1 MIETAESPHH
11 ASPALRSSFTNMLF
25 KRKPV
30 GNGQT
35 PTEATQKE
43 VRQRHRLS
51 KPQTS
56 KSSTNLAGLAVQQ
69 SASQST
75 LSVHSE
81 VPTTEVTAAPVTHE
95 RYRSEKPRPIST
107 VHEEAPIISIDNNDI
122 AWHGAA
128 AIIDAVERKDLNR
141 LSVSQ
146 APVQVQKTK
155 RPFSAIM
162 FGSRRTSNSHTA
174 SRKFSFEDAPKSTE
188 VSISSQSPTIPTD
201 IVIEGAP
208 RVLERKA
215 SFTPGAATRLDK
227 VQTHESLVPPRKPV
241 PQPQI
246 RREPSYELANAN
258 QLCEADQAYYY
269 DKARS
274 PISPLS
280 QLEVLDFE
288 RDWEPPA
295 QMERSATPSDLDYHY
310 LGGLRLGSLH
320 VTNGRASPAPSEM
333 PKRLVHRP
341 SALLRRDA
349 SSEYGSEVGSIKR
362 THTPP
367 PSAWKRPQSLPRE
380 TSQSGEVSRS
390 QAWPQ
395 SRDVSYSSSTGF
407 TAQSHAHGDELPSP
421 TADRAVSLA
430 MSYMAEMPHSPYSQR
445 ASQLQSNSPA
455 TPGRSSSPTG
465 SVIVTTKKSE
475 HEAELFED
483 ETIGESQGSEEDRDT
498 MSTCRTPSDA
508 ASHRLNPFD
517 TYQKLRDTQPQG
529 HLQPPPDARGET
541 SDSGYSS
548 NTSLHSMKE
557 QRRSLVAQRV
567 KAFEQPRAESAASH
581 LPATNIKSKIETRT
595 SSRPFRASMFQFHRK
610 TAPESVPTMASFS
623 QSTTSLTNS
632 QATTNTTPFRPKT
645 PSKKLQKK
653 RRSSQPAPPEEIMV
667 MGAQSGDEPIIPP
680 VPQHQS
686 ANLMMRSQQ
695 FPELQRTF
703 TSNHHTK
710 NSIGSP
716 DRQFKPVDIRFPSPP
731 PEPTTDE
738 NPQHTKSPSPKRTS
752 FVARAARRQ
761 SLESQ
766 KNTEQPLN
774 ELGEAEA
781 QALVQHFGTTAES
794 LGASPY
800 DIAKAANSR
809 PQSSSALY
817 KGTIT
822 PHNLAVTQS
831 SAPDRRKL
839 TMDDR
844 TAAEYARSKSKSIAE
859 RDRQDSVENLKRLEH
874 EKRTVVSDM
883 VGVSGKRPRPHSVQ
897 PGMMNSIHRKPLGGG
912 RPLHAA
918 NRLETREQ
926 DARPTELVNQ
936 EWPQHPCQLPYE
948 APAPLSARHSA
959 RPDQYANAQQFEPQ
973 FQHWSEDRQHTHEYQ
988 GSEAVPSRQLPQPE
1002 PEQPFQSC
1010 EGSAPLPPRHSP
1022 RPSFVER
1029 YDNVDDVDT
1038 TLPPPPPPS
1047 HSPRPLDL
1055 PTCESTEDIWAAQAQ
1070 AWRNRR
1076 KSVGEFLGFNSD
1088 DLHCD
1093 DNDRHSTS
1101 THDAVVEDD
1110 LEEELYPVI
1119 PPRESQTAYTPHE
1132 TQNPYTPW
1140 PNIWHPAAHHHT
1152 ETYEPDLS
1160 RITPAE
1166 MFHDPSYSYGQQDQ
1180 PRPLPKPRSRRA
1192 SGHSQA
1198 HSYASSLAEELH
1210 PSKDDR
1216 PSAAP
1221 DFGRYSGGL
1230 QYGYEKGKGFGGSAG
1245 TRTVSGRAEGSRKG
1259 VPLSAGFGV
1268 DLSDVPIIQGMRRL

>member
-1 MIETAESPHH
+1 
-11 ASPALRSSFTNMLF
+11 MLF

-35 PTEATQKE
+35 GSEPTQKE

-56 KSSTNLAGLAVQQ
+56 KSSTNLAVLAVQQ

-81 VPTTEVTAAPVTHE
+81 VPTAEVTAAPATHE
-95 RYRSEKPRPIST
+95 RYLSEKPRPIST
-107 VHEEAPIISIDNNDI
+107 VHEEAPTISTDSHEIE
-122 AWHGAA
+122 WHGAA
-128 AIIDAVERKDLNR
+128 AVIDAVERKDMKR
-141 LSVSQ
+141 LSASP
-146 APVQVQKTK
+146 APVQVQKSR

-162 FGSRRTSNSHTA
+162 FSSRRSSNSHTA
-174 SRKFSFEDAPKSTE
+174 SRKFSFEDASKSTE
-188 VSISSQSPTIPTD
+188 VSISTQGPTVPTD
-201 IVIEGAP
+201 IGIEGAP
-208 RVLERKA
+208 RVLERRA
-215 SFTPGAATRLDK
+215 SFTPGTATRLDK
-227 VQTHESLVPPRKPV
+227 VQTHESSVPSRKPV

-246 RREPSYELANAN
+246 RREPSYELANSN

-274 PISPLS
+274 PTSPLS

-333 PKRLVHRP
+333 SKSLLHRP
-341 SALLRRDA
+341 SALLRRDV
-349 SSEYGSEVGSIKR
+349 SSEYGSEAGSIKR

-380 TSQSGEVSRS
+380 GSQSRDVSCS
-390 QAWPQ
+390 KIWPQ
-395 SRDVSYSSSTGF
+395 SRDVSYSSKTGF
-407 TAQSHAHGDELPSP
+407 TAQSHANGDELPSP
-421 TADRAVSLA
+421 TTDRAVSLA
-430 MSYMAEMPHSPYSQR
+430 MSYMAEMPQSPYTPR
-445 ASQLQSNSPA
+445 ASQPNSNSPA
-455 TPGRSSSPTG
+455 ALGRSSSPTG
-465 SVIVTTKKSE
+465 SVLVTTKRSE
-475 HEAELFED
+475 HEAGLFED
-483 ETIGESQGSEEDRDT
+483 ETIGDSQGSEEDRDT
-498 MSTCRTPSDA
+498 ISTCRTPSDA
-508 ASHRLNPFD
+508 ASHRPNPFD
-517 TYQKLRDTQPQG
+517 TYQSLRDTQSQG
-529 HLQPPPDARGET
+529 HLQPPPDAREET

-548 NTSLHSMKE
+548 NASLLSIRQQKK
-557 QRRSLVAQRV
+557 SLVAQRV

-581 LPATNIKSKIETRT
+581 FPATNHKSKLETRIGP
-595 SSRPFRASMFQFHRK
+595 RPFRASMFQFHRK
-610 TAPESVPTMASFS
+610 TAPESVPTMASFC

-632 QATTNTTPFRPKT
+632 QATTSTTPSRPKT

-667 MGAQSGDEPIIPP
+667 MGAQPEDEPTIPP

-716 DRQFKPVDIRFPSPP
+716 DHSFKPLDIRFPSPP
-731 PEPTTDE
+731 PEPALDE
-738 NPQHTKSPSPKRTS
+738 TPQHTKSPSTKRTS
-752 FVARAARRQ
+752 FVARATRRQ

-766 KNTEQPLN
+766 KSTEQPLN
-774 ELGEAEA
+774 EIGEAEA
-781 QALVQHFGTTAES
+781 QALVRHFGTTAES

-809 PQSSSALY
+809 PHSSGAPH
-817 KGTIT
+817 GGMIT
-822 PHNLAVTQS
+822 PHNLAVNQS
-831 SAPDRRKL
+831 STQDRRKL

-859 RDRQDSVENLKRLEH
+859 RDRQDSVENIKRLEH
-874 EKRTVVSDM
+874 EKRTVVSEII
-883 VGVSGKRPRPHSVQ
+883 GVSAKRPRPHSAQ
-897 PGMMNSIHRKPLGGG
+897 PGLMTLIHRKPLASS
-912 RPLHAA
+912 RPLQST
-918 NRLETREQ
+918 NRQETREE
-926 DARPTELVNQ
+926 DTRPAELVNRD
-936 EWPQHPCQLPYE
+936 WPQHPGQLPYE
-948 APAPLSARHSA
+948 APAPLSARQSP
-959 RPDQYANAQQFEPQ
+959 RPDQYSNTQQFVTAPPQ
-973 FQHWSEDRQHTHEYQ
+973 FQHWSNDRQHYQEYQ
-988 GSEAVPSRQLPQPE
+988 AGEAVPLRQPPQLE
-1002 PEQPFQSC
+1002 PEQHFQSY
-1010 EGSAPLPPRHSP
+1010 EGPAPLPPRHSP

-1029 YDNVDDVDT
+1029 FDDVDDVDT
-1038 TLPPPPPPS
+1038 TIPPPPPS

-1055 PTCESTEDIWAAQAQ
+1055 PTSEDTEDIWAAQAQ

-1093 DNDRHSTS
+1093 DSDRHSTS
-1101 THDAVVEDD
+1101 THDAVVEED

-1132 TQNPYTPW
+1132 SYNPYTPW
-1140 PNIWHPAAHHHT
+1140 SNIWHPAAHHHT
-1152 ETYEPDLS
+1152 DTYEPDLS

-1166 MFHDPSYSYGQQDQ
+1166 MFQDPSFGHSQQDQ

-1210 PSKDDR
+1210 PQKDDR
-1216 PSAAP
+1216 PTEAP